1 MAQTRARRAARRRA
15 RISTPS
21 FRGRASS
28 WREPGIHPAAIVAA
42 PWIPGSRYRAALCAD
57 PVARPGM
64 TKERDQRQPANPGMT
79 AEVFVLR
86 EILAAERL
94 IERARF
100 ARYGGD
106 TGPARRRGD
115 ALGVDE
121 RA

>member
-21 FRGRASS
+21 FRGGASS
-28 WREPGIHPAAIVAA
+28 WREPGIDPAAIVAA
-42 PWIPGSRYRAALCAD
+42 QWIPGSRYRAALCAD

-64 TKERDQRQPANPGMT
+64 TRERQEAHRGMT
-79 AEVFVLR
+79 GEVFVLR
-86 EILAAERL
+86 EIVAAERL
-94 IERARF
+94 ILRARV